1 VTSRLIGFTAFAL
14 LARRLDP
21 NEYGAVEFAVALAL
35 FFAMVVDFGLET
47 IGARSISRNRN
58 EVARLA
64 AQIPAA
70 RLLMALI
77 AVPVMGAV
85 AMVSGQ
91 PETTVHLVWLFS
103 IGLFAVPWFQRWLF
117 QGLEMMDWVSLGQ
130 VIRSAVFCLGV
141 VIFVRGPADVLAVGQ
156 IEIMA
161 AVAATVVLPLRSAAA
176 RRPGRTGFLA
186 PRHSRPPPRKRF
198 GRLKPDRVG
207 IESIHVDI
215 SGGRPCKRR

>member
-1 VTSRLIGFTAFAL
+1 VAESRRLLRNLVSLSTGEVTSRLIGFTAFAL

-21 NEYGAVEFAVALAL
+21 NQYGAVEFAVALAL

-70 RLLMALI
+70 RLLLALV
-77 AVPVMGAV
+77 AVPVMGGV
-85 AMVSGQ
+85 AIVSGQ

-117 QGLEMMDWVSLGQ
+117 QGLEMMDWVGNARGGARLAAKYLSRNEWGKLFERCGLVVEEERCNVSLYPWPASLLFERGLHF
-130 VIRSAVFCLGV
+130 VARVASGALNGRS
-141 VIFVRGPADVLAVGQ
+141 D
-156 IEIMA
+156 E
-161 AVAATVVLPLRSAAA
+161 T
-176 RRPGRTGFLA
+176 T
-186 PRHSRPPPRKRF
+186 
-198 GRLKPDRVG
+198 
-207 IESIHVDI
+207 
-215 SGGRPCKRR
+215 